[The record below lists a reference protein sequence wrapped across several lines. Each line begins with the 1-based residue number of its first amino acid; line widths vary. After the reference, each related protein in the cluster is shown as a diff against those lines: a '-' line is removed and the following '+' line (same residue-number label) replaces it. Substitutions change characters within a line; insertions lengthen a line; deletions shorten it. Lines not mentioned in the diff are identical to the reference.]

1 MKKIYLILFL
11 SLPMLQ
17 VAAQNN
23 IGLRVGFLGTQTR
36 VAEYSRP
43 ETTDYLLDHVTLNK
57 LAASLHVALSAD
69 LELGKNFY
77 LSTAFHYERKGLS
90 NVSYTDSANYIWEVS
105 AYQHYVGLSLMIQY
119 NLKFRESRFGMIFA
133 TGPKFDF
140 AVGTP
145 NQGALY
151 SGKYR
156 KFFMPFSRFNEV
168 DLSWGVE
175 VGGSYRLGPGDFILR
190 LTYLY
195 GLSDVLEDAYI
206 IGRSQSVGLS
216 LGYSI
221 RLGKKK

>member
-1 MKKIYLILFL
+1 MKKIYIIAFL
-11 SLPMLQ
+11 LLPAMQ
-17 VAAQNN
+17 VVSQSN

-36 VAEYSRP
+36 VAEYTRP

-69 LELGKNFY
+69 LALGKNFS

-90 NVSYTDSANYIWEVS
+90 KVSYVDSANYVWEVS
-105 AYQHYVGLSLMIQY
+105 AYQHYVGLSMMIQY
-119 NLKFRESRFGMIFA
+119 NLRFRDSKFGMIFA

-156 KFFMPFSRFNEV
+156 KFFMPFSRYNEV
-168 DLSWGVE
+168 DLSWGAE
-175 VGGSYRLGPGDFILR
+175 VGGTYSLGPGDFILR

-216 LGYSI
+216 IGYAI
-221 RLGKKK
+221 RLGGKR

>member
-1 MKKIYLILFL
+1 MKKILPFILLCLFL
-11 SLPMLQ
+11 AQ
-17 VAAQNN
+17 AYAQNN

-36 VAEYSRP
+36 IAEYPRP
-43 ETTDYLLDHVTLNK
+43 EVTDYLLDHVTINK

-69 LELGKNFY
+69 LSLGKNFS
-77 LSTAFHYERKGLS
+77 LSTGFHYERKGLS
-90 NVSYTDSANYIWEVS
+90 NITYVDSVNDPWVVN
-105 AYQHYVGLSLMIQY
+105 AYQHYIGLSMMIQY
-119 NLKFRESRFGMIFA
+119 NLHFRESKFGMIFA

-145 NQGALY
+145 NQGALF

-168 DLSWGVE
+168 DLSWGAE
-175 VGGSYRLGPGDFILR
+175 VGGTYRLGPGDFILR

-206 IGRSQSVGLS
+206 IGRSQSIGLS
-216 LGYSI
+216 IGYSI
-221 RLGKKK
+221 RLGGKK